1 MSMAF
6 EMSYIFNLTEEVL
19 FIHKVFIYT
28 ILFINILFIY
38 QLFVHQPSNHTWKTL
53 GKERN
58 LLVE

>member
-19 FIHKVFIYT
+19 FIHNV
-28 ILFINILFIY
+28 FINILFIY
-38 QLFVHQPSNHTWKTL
+38 QLFVHQPSNHTWKTF